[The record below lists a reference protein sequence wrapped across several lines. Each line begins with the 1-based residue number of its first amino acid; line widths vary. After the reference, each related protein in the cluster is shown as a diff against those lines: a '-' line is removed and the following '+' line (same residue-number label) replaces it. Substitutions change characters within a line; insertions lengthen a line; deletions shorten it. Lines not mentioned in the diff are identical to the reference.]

1 MRMTIALRVLG
12 ALLLLGSAALVR
24 NEARLA
30 RAEAAAWQE
39 LATLRYDA
47 AATSAESRTPSL
59 RLALTDPLE
68 VSRREATRDYWLGRY
83 DDLTARDD
91 GRADADV
98 LFVAANA
105 AYRVARREAVI
116 GPDTA
121 RRLDGVLQAYAAVL
135 KAAPRHADA
144 AYNFEYVARLRDYH
158 ARMKPPAP
166 SRERPT
172 PRGAPP
178 LPTEDLPRGPTVHG
192 RPGGP
197 PPETKSEEFEILTP
211 RDLGEREADPEQAP
225 GARVRRKG

>member
-12 ALLLLGSAALVR
+12 AVLLLGGAALLR

-30 RAEAAAWQE
+30 RAEAAAWRE
-39 LATLRYDA
+39 LATLHYDA
-47 AATSAESRTPSL
+47 PAAGTSAAPSL
-59 RLALTDPLE
+59 GLAMTDQAE
-68 VSRREATRDYWLGRY
+68 VSRREATVDYWLGRY
-83 DDLTARDD
+83 DDLATRDD
-91 GRADADV
+91 GRADPEV

-105 AYRVARREAVI
+105 AYRVARREATI

-121 RRLDGVLQAYAAVL
+121 RRLDGVLQAYAGVL
-135 KAAPRHADA
+135 KAAPHHADA

-166 SRERPT
+166 TRDRPG